1 MNEDPNFWSNG
12 RTQKKELMKEDHI
25 FLLNGRVHINKINQ
39 QGPCI
44 FVEWWCTNKRN
55 KSVWT
60 LIFGRMVV
68 FKRKNK

>member
-39 QGPCI
+39 
-44 FVEWWCTNKRN
+44 
-55 KSVWT
+55 
-60 LIFGRMVV
+60 
-68 FKRKNK
+68 